1 MGSLVQSCCG
11 ERGTLQTNTTGVCGE
26 CSQYFSCTGF
36 VPVHGLCFSGSRLLC
51 QELPEVGPG
60 LRALSRSKPLR
71 FRFLSTPQRRR
82 LSWTCILCAS
92 QVQAA
97 QVTRCLARAV
107 TPRWVVGHCLLRAS
121 HSVFWMYKV
130 CAFSGVLCVSSGEF
144 ISGYNPPS
152 ICQPS
157 RIPRTLG

>member
-1 MGSLVQSCCG
+1 MVTYLGSLVQSCCG

-71 FRFLSTPQRRR
+71 FRFSDTPQRRR
-82 LSWTCILCAS
+82 LGWACVLCPS
-92 QVQAA
+92 QVRAA
-97 QVTRCLARAV
+97 LVSRCLASAV
-107 TPRWVVGHCLLRAS
+107 AATYRLPHPATWFFGCTTGAPSQVCRVSLLGS
-121 HSVFWMYKV
+121 
-130 CAFSGVLCVSSGEF
+130 
-144 ISGYNPPS
+144 
-152 ICQPS
+152 
-157 RIPRTLG
+157 